1 MEQYGYNTKV
11 FKDIFKV
18 DEEYGDDILPNKWY
32 TPFANWFILS
42 AINRDAVKFL
52 NMGIGPDELQEIKSV
67 DDEGHIIITIP
78 VEDDDDIVFTA
89 DCPTLKTFALI
100 YNEYADC
107 HVAFTDESFLD
118 RFANDLYTF
127 YKEFE
132 QTTKAI
138 DDLMNLSDN
147 DISIADRMITNIANI
162 PETTSSTDA
171 EEVDY
176 ITQQQKSI
184 NKKGT
189 LQVKKEQLSNKR
201 AYTVRSFLNKFRHLF
216 IKIISPTYNTVYIE
230 EEGE

>member
-184 NKKGT
+184 NKKV
-189 LQVKKEQLSNKR
+189 LEMV
-201 AYTVRSFLNKFRHLF
+201 
-216 IKIISPTYNTVYIE
+216 
-230 EEGE
+230 